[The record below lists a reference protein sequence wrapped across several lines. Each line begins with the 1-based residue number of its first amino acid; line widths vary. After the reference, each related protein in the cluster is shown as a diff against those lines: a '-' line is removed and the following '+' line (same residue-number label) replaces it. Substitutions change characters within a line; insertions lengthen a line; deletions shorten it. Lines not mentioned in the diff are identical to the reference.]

1 MFESFRLSPKDSLVH
16 WFTGH
21 HKSTNSQFIFDHVS
35 GVLADDFRLAEKPV
49 IAMFV
54 LTTQNVELMVS
65 KNALCLPATQ
75 LALSQIDPVM
85 FRLVKMP

>member
-1 MFESFRLSPKDSLVH
+1 MFESCLSGLSRFACLQRIH
-16 WFTGH
+16 WFTH

-75 LALSQIDPVM
+75 LALSQN
-85 FRLVKMP
+85 